1 MTSKHN
7 VLNARN
13 KKRDKKSALQRRRK
27 HRENLICPTHNL
39 PMKMCHTQFG
49 DRWNCS
55 VKGCDVSC
63 WSGHTST
70 PADIRTRKLRNQ
82 CHDVFDPLWKNGGW
96 SRETAYS
103 KLAEFMQVSQK
114 DCHIGYFNA
123 EQCERATQWAL
134 QQRDNHNTKGK

>member
-1 MTSKHN
+1 
-7 VLNARN
+7 
-13 KKRDKKSALQRRRK
+13 
-27 HRENLICPTHNL
+27 
-39 PMKMCHTQFG
+39 MCHTQFG

-70 PADIRTRKLRNQ
+70 PADMRTRTLRNQ

-103 KLAEFMQVSQK
+103 KLAEFMQVSKK

-123 EQCERATQWAL
+123 EQCERAMQWAL
-134 QQRDNHNTKGK
+134 KQRQ